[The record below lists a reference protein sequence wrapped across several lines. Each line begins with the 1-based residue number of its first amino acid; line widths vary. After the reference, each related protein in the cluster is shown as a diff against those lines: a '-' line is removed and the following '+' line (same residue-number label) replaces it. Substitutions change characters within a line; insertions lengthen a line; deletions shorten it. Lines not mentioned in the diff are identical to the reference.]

1 MRAQKVLVAVLF
13 VLGGVQ
19 IGRMLWRSEH
29 TFRVRPVTEPAPTP
43 AAPAQPPA
51 APAPP
56 PPRRP
61 EQPSPPPPAAAAAP
75 DAEERAMEDIRLTVK
90 SAPLQAL
97 DLIATA
103 ERAHPGS
110 RFSEERASL
119 RIDALVYAGDVGRA
133 RDDAEEYLRRYPDGK
148 YAAHVETLTGVHPHP
163 GGP

>member
-1 MRAQKVLVAVLF
+1 MRSRRVLVAGLLVL
-13 VLGGVQ
+13 VGAAVGA
-19 IGRMLWRSEH
+19 RLWPRERAHERAAS
-29 TFRVRPVTEPAPTP
+29 AP
-43 AAPAQPPA
+43 QPEPA

-56 PPRRP
+56 PAAPAP
-61 EQPSPPPPAAAAAP
+61 EPAAPAPPSPPAAAAAP
-75 DAEERAMEDIRLTVK
+75 DSEEKAMDDIRQTVK
-90 SAPLQAL
+90 AAPLQAL

-148 YAAHVETLTGVHPHP
+148 YATHVEMLTGVHPHP
-163 GGP
+163 GAP